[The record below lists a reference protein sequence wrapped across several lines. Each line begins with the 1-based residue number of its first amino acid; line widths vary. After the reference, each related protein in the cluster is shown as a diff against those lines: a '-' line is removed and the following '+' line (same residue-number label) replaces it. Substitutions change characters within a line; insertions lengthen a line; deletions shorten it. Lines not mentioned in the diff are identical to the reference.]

1 MLKKYKNYIRVTK
14 KFPYIRF
21 QKRKRAS
28 LVLVEELGKICN
40 TEGEKLLY
48 HQLRAKMYYPTP
60 HYWIENIC
68 ANLAL
73 VPYKLALIELR
84 PGLNEKKIVRQLK
97 KRGWRVLF
105 YDTDQL
111 LENEQLYVN
120 QVLQQAPTQTKNVS
134 TSS

>member
-1 MLKKYKNYIRVTK
+1 MLKKYKKYIRISK
-14 KFPYIRF
+14 KFPFIRI

-40 TEGEKLLY
+40 TEAEKLLY
-48 HQLRAKMYYPTP
+48 HQLLANMYYPTP
-60 HYWIENIC
+60 HFWIENIH

-73 VPYKLALIELR
+73 VPYKLALIEMR
-84 PGLNEKKIVRQLK
+84 PGLNEKRIVRQLK

-105 YDTDQL
+105 YDTEQL
-111 LENEQLYVN
+111 LQNESQYVN
-120 QVLQQAPTQTKNVS
+120 QVLQQAPSNTKNVS